1 MATSTGSGTRAAAA
15 PGTGTTRRPAGHTTS
30 GAAPRA
36 AATQKSLEAHVA
48 TIAECDVMDPQGLY
62 EFIESL
68 RAVCTG
74 LSFFAHSA
82 GSQLE
87 SAARKG
93 ARDAADGRLT
103 MLQKGKLKIVLKKM
117 GRRMDGVVSE
127 DLLAAATSASKTYSL
142 LEDFLEEIES
152 ENVSRPHRNG
162 RGGFGLGGR

>member
-1 MATSTGSGTRAAAA
+1 MATASTGGTGTRAA
-15 PGTGTTRRPAGHTTS
+15 TTSARRPAGNTTT
-30 GAAPRA
+30 GAAPQA
-36 AATQKSLEAHVA
+36 AATQKSLQAHMV
-48 TIAECDVMDPQGLY
+48 TVAECDVMDPQGLY

-87 SAARKG
+87 AAARKG

-103 MLQKGKLKIVLKKM
+103 LVQKTKLKVILRKM
-117 GRRMDGVVSE
+117 GRRMDGVVSD
-127 DLLAAATSASKTYSL
+127 DLLAAATSAIKTYSL

-152 ENVSRPHRNG
+152 DNVSRPHRNS